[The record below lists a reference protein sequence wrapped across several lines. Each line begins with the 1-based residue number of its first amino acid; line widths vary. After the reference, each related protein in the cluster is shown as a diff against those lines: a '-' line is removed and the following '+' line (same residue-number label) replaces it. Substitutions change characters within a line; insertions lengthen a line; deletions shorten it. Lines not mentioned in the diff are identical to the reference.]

1 MDTMTHYITVVDD
14 NVEAGYAAATA
25 VAEVLGY
32 VTDVLGT
39 ATIQHKG
46 YRVVLHASSRHFASV
61 KAENGFWYKVDIR
74 WDWNA
79 EREQFWILTVRRG

>member
-61 KAENGFWYKVDIR
+61 KAEDGFWYRVDTLGEV
-74 WDWNA
+74 A
-79 EREQFWILTVRRG
+79 PPPSYPERSTGKRR